1 MATLP
6 EAKRGVCRVCGCT
19 DERACPGGCEWL
31 DDEHT
36 WCSVCVAAKVRE
48 YIDSPEGK
56 AAVAEM
62 LGRVHTSLSQPSIVK
77 RFLADDDD

>member
-1 MATLP
+1 MTAEA

-19 DERACPGGCEWL
+19 DERACPGGCSWL

-36 WCSVCVAAKVRE
+36 WCDRCVAEKVRE
-48 YIDSPEGK
+48 FLASPEGQ

-62 LGRVHTSLSQPSIVK
+62 LGQVHTSLSQPSIVK
-77 RFLADDDD
+77 RFLADEIG